1 MQNGFEGALARVFAL
16 SICEAACDAEP
27 PSRLPKWARTQ
38 TLGAARQ
45 SAPHAQSG
53 PVFISSSASQ
63 VAGEKMGSPSVRR
76 IPGDPKRIPMRS
88 SLIVGEEGPTSSA
101 RNPYHRKR
109 MIMTKV
115 PTKAERV
122 QRFIAKRARNK
133 QKGWDYKDA
142 PDLRQ
147 QRKVEHAKESIL
159 WALELGLVSNQ
170 PTLRDVEELTENL
183 SRWMRTFVPEG
194 ISDSTLDT
202 ESRRLDPA
210 YLLDKLKLRV
220 RDLHRSK
227 MLAPVGLPCG
237 IATVDGKNLATLN
250 HDAEG
255 TGHARSSDNAKWHR
269 KKTKAKE
276 PKVENTKEPK
286 LKGEDYYFLMPALRA
301 TLSSCEAKVC
311 IDQMALPPGVGE
323 STQFPAMVDALDAS
337 YGRSGMIDVIDC
349 DAGLTSLANAT
360 HVNTKGYGYIFG
372 LKGNQ
377 AELFAE
383 AQALLRPLAETQP
396 PEAETPWERRNG
408 KRICRRLWR
417 THEMAGIE
425 NSVGKW
431 SHLRQTWLVR
441 QIAQWPDGLIEV
453 EDRYFLS
460 SLLWSYLTPKQ
471 ILITIRNHWAVENDT
486 FNSLDLQWREDSGP
500 WCTHGSAIWGLGIL
514 RLMAY
519 NTAQILRRR
528 RLRKKSADGTWRTP
542 MSWRSLFKI
551 IESALK
557 LDATSA
563 CLG

>member
-1 MQNGFEGALARVFAL
+1 M
-16 SICEAACDAEP
+16 
-27 PSRLPKWARTQ
+27 KK
-38 TLGAARQ
+38 
-45 SAPHAQSG
+45 
-53 PVFISSSASQ
+53 
-63 VAGEKMGSPSVRR
+63 VA
-76 IPGDPKRIPMRS
+76 
-88 SLIVGEEGPTSSA
+88 
-101 RNPYHRKR
+101 
-109 MIMTKV
+109 TKV
-115 PTKAERV
+115 GRV
-122 QRFIAKRARNK
+122 QRFLAKRAQNK
-133 QKGWDYKDA
+133 EKGWDYKDA
-142 PDLRQ
+142 PDERQ
-147 QRKVEHAKESIL
+147 QRKVEHPKESIL

-170 PTLRDVEELTENL
+170 PTLRDVEELTENF
-183 SRWMRTFVPEG
+183 SRWARALAPKA

-202 ESRRLDPA
+202 EIRRLDPA
-210 YLLDKLKLRV
+210 YLLDKLKRRV

-269 KKTKAKE
+269 KKTKVE
-276 PKVENTKEPK
+276 DTKVGKTKVGKTKVGKTKVGKTNKPK
-286 LKGEDYYFLMPALRA
+286 LKGEDYFLMPALRA

-360 HVNTKGYGYIFG
+360 HVNSKGYGYIFG

-377 AELFAE
+377 PELFAE
-383 AQALLRPLAETQP
+383 AQRLLLPLAETQP

-408 KRICRRLWR
+408 KRIRRQLWR
-417 THEMAGIE
+417 TDEMAGIE
-425 NSVGKW
+425 NSVGAW
-431 SHLRQTWLVR
+431 THLRQTWMVR
-441 QIAQWPDGLIEV
+441 QITESPDGHVEV

-460 SLLWSYLTPKQ
+460 SLLWNYLTPQQ
-471 ILITIRNHWAVENDT
+471 ILLAIRNHWSVENDT
-486 FNSLDLQWREDSGP
+486 FNSLDLQWREDSAP
-500 WCTHGSAIWGLGIL
+500 WCTHGSAVWALGIL

-519 NTAQILRRR
+519 NTTQILRRR
-528 RLRKKSADGTWRTP
+528 RLRKKRADGTWLTP

-563 CLG
+563 CLA